1 MTVSRVVLGF
11 APPTGAATCGL
22 KAGSGGRMWFA
33 EWGYKIASIGVTVPV
48 PSFSAQ
54 ILNFSATQSAVQ
66 QLIVQNS
73 GDAAL
78 SIDAARV
85 GGGNADAFRIA
96 ADGCLRRTI
105 KPGGECSISVSLTE
119 GQSSGAVGA
128 YVELYNNATASP
140 QRAYLG
146 GGLATCRPT

>member
-1 MTVSRVVLGF
+1 
-11 APPTGAATCGL
+11 
-22 KAGSGGRMWFA
+22 MWFA

-119 GQSSGAVGA
+119 GQSSAAACASLGLSGHP
-128 YVELYNNATASP
+128 TASP
-140 QRAYLG
+140 HPASPAPG
-146 GGLATCRPT
+146 PA